1 VNARAAVNLEE
12 NVQIPAEA
20 FSFSRF
26 RKWSQS
32 DRFPERGRID
42 FLNGLVEV
50 DLSPENLYTH
60 GVVKTAISSELY
72 AQFVKTGRGNVFVDR
87 TRVVSVA
94 AGLSAEPDVVAV
106 LWQSIRDG
114 RVREVPA
121 AGGAPGQFV
130 ELEGA
135 PDLIVEIVSDRS
147 VRKDRETLPVTY
159 AAAGVP
165 ELWTVD
171 ARGLVLQFEIAVL
184 GRSGYE
190 RQPADADGWG
200 RSPLLGRACRLV
212 RRPSEL
218 GRWAYELE
226 IAGGSQPAGP
236 A

>member
-1 VNARAAVNLEE
+1 MNASAAVNLDE
-12 NVQIPAEA
+12 NFQIPAEV

-50 DLSPENLYTH
+50 DLSPENLYTQ

-72 AQFVKTGRGNVFVDR
+72 SQIGKTGRGNVFVDR
-87 TRVVSVA
+87 TRVVSIA
-94 AGLSAEPDVVAV
+94 AGLSAEPDIVVV

-114 RVREVPA
+114 RMREVPA
-121 AGGAPGQFV
+121 ASGAPGQFA

-147 VRKDRETLPVTY
+147 VRKDRETLPATY

-171 ARGLVLQFEIAVL
+171 ARGLVLQFEIAGL

-190 RQPADADGWG
+190 RQPEDADGWI

-212 RRPSEL
+212 RRPSEI

-226 IAGGSQPAGP
+226 IAAGS
-236 A
+236 

>member
-1 VNARAAVNLEE
+1 MNARAAVNLDED
-12 NVQIPAEA
+12 VQIPAEV
-20 FSFSRF
+20 FSLSRF

-50 DLSPENLYTH
+50 DLSPEKLYTH
-60 GVVKTAISSELY
+60 GVVKTAISAEFFTQISK
-72 AQFVKTGRGNVFVDR
+72 AGRGSVFVDR

-94 AGLSAEPDVVAV
+94 AGLSAEPDVVVV
-106 LWQSIRDG
+106 LWQSLRDG

-121 AGGAPGQFV
+121 ASGDFI

-147 VRKDRETLPVTY
+147 VRKDRETLPVAY

-171 ARGLVLQFEIAVL
+171 ARGPVLQFEIAIL
-184 GRSGYE
+184 GPSGYQ
-190 RQPADADGWG
+190 RQPVDADGWTP
-200 RSPLLGRACRLV
+200 SPLLGRACRLV

-218 GRWAYELE
+218 GRWVYELE
-226 IAGGSQPAGP
+226 IAADS
-236 A
+236 

>member
-1 VNARAAVNLEE
+1 MNAKAAVNLDED
-12 NVQIPAEA
+12 VQIPAEV
-20 FSFSRF
+20 FSFTRF

-50 DLSPENLYTH
+50 DLSPEKLYTH
-60 GVVKTAISSELY
+60 GVVKTAIAAEFFTQIS
-72 AQFVKTGRGNVFVDR
+72 KTGRGSVFVDR

-94 AGLSAEPDVVAV
+94 AGLSAEPDVVVV
-106 LWQSIRDG
+106 LWQSLRDG

-121 AGGAPGQFV
+121 ASGDFI

-147 VRKDRETLPVTY
+147 VRKDRETLPVAY

-171 ARGLVLQFEIAVL
+171 ARGPVLEFEIAIL
-184 GRSGYE
+184 GTSGYR
-190 RQPADADGWG
+190 RQPADADGWAQ
-200 RSPLLGRACRLV
+200 SPLLDRACRLV

-218 GRWAYELE
+218 GRWVYELE
-226 IAGGSQPAGP
+226 IVADS
-236 A
+236 